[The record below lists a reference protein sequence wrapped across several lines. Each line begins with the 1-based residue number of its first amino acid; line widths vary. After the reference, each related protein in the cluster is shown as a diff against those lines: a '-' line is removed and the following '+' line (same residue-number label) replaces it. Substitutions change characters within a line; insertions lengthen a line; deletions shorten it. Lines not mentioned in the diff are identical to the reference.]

1 MSDFLELDVSWSSKK
16 RVQNSLHQESS
27 KFGQVEDNKSGFIQ
41 NNLNLIYLLY
51 IYIYI
56 YLIGVSHQ
64 NLCVLTI
71 VSIID
76 LDAVPPCSF

>member
-1 MSDFLELDVSWSSKK
+1 MEFKENSAEFFASRVFKVRASGRQQEWIYTEQFEL
-16 RVQNSLHQESS
+16 NI
-27 KFGQVEDNKSGFIQ
+27 FT
-41 NNLNLIYLLY
+41 

>member
-1 MSDFLELDVSWSSKK
+1 MEFKEKSAEFFASRVFKVRASGRQQEWIYAEQFEL
-16 RVQNSLHQESS
+16 NI
-27 KFGQVEDNKSGFIQ
+27 FT
-41 NNLNLIYLLY
+41 
-51 IYIYI
+51 IYIYV